1 MKDLGNMYD
10 PCFLLPLFS
19 AILRPGEYYY
29 FFLCLNIPNQIM
41 LCGHFWISS
50 VFVLE
55 CVIDCLKF
63 VSSHAMGVTVMALS
77 SFDPKV
83 RAAAY
88 HVLSCFYQ
96 HLEGSK
102 FREKSQVNA
111 GKLASVFKGFMQRNT
126 KGFVHLKQLLYL
138 MDMMKNG
145 IRHPNQRLPFVLT
158 TYVTKVA
165 QQMLKPG
172 T

>member
-1 MKDLGNMYD
+1 M
-10 PCFLLPLFS
+10 
-19 AILRPGEYYY
+19 
-29 FFLCLNIPNQIM
+29 FF
-41 LCGHFWISS
+41 GHFCVLS
-50 VFVLE
+50 VSALE

-77 SFDPKV
+77 SYDPKV

-96 HLEGSK
+96 HLEGSQ
-102 FREKSQVNA
+102 FRDKSQVNVGEVA
-111 GKLASVFKGFMQRNT
+111 RIFKGRISRNT
-126 KGFVHLKQLLYL
+126 EGFVHLKQLLYL

-158 TYVTKVA
+158 TYVTKAA

-172 T
+172 M